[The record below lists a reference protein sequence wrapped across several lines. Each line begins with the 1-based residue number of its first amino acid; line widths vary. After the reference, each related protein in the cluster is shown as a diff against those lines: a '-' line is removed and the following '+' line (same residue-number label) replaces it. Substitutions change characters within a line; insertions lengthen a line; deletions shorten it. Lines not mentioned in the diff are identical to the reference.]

1 MTKNEQIYT
10 LNFGSEKS
18 LWFLITLMWTN
29 PVVNSRTWFWNL
41 KNEIQP
47 QKSSLEIH
55 KSKDSKF
62 YFISASLI
70 HVTLPCFQQIPIV
83 HVPTVQPPYGL
94 WTVYGRSINGPR
106 MVRSETALW
115 ILRIILKNEKS
126 SRPENLQCITMYV
139 NAFWISW
146 FLTVMH
152 PIYAFLP

>member
-1 MTKNEQIYT
+1 MTKNELIYT

-70 HVTLPCFQQIPIV
+70 HVTLPCFQQILIV
-83 HVPTVQPPYGL
+83 HVPTVQPPYGP
-94 WTVYGRSINGPR
+94 YRPERSGTAVR
-106 MVRSETALW
+106 MVHEFWESFWKR
-115 ILRIILKNEKS
+115 KS
-126 SRPENLQCITMYV
+126 SRPENLQCVTMYV